1 MAQTSKRLE
10 KAQSNIDQAREYPIE
25 EAVEVVKNNAT
36 ANFDE
41 TIELVM
47 NLNVD
52 PRQADQTVRGMTS
65 LPNGTGKDVSVAVFT
80 AGPKAEEAK
89 NAGADYVGTDELVK
103 MIEEGNIPFDRLIAT
118 PDQMGKLGP
127 LGRYLGPR
135 GLMPNPKLGTV
146 TEDVTKA
153 VEDAKGGAVE
163 FRAEKNGIVHAGVGK
178 ASFSVDDLLEN
189 IRYFTDSINRAKPSG
204 VSGRYIK
211 SVSLSSTMGPGVKVN
226 LQDLVSNL
234 PGV

>member
-1 MAQTSKRLE
+1 MAHASKRLE
-10 KAQSNIDQAREYPIE
+10 QAYADIDRGKEYSIK
-25 EAVEVVKNNAT
+25 EAVELVKDNAT

-65 LPNGTGKDVSVAVFT
+65 LPNGTGKDVAVAVFT

-89 NAGADYVGTDELVK
+89 NAGADYVGTDELAK
-103 MIEEGNIPFDRLIAT
+103 MIEDGDIPFDRLIAT

-211 SVSLSSTMGPGVKVN
+211 SVSLSSTMGPGVKVD